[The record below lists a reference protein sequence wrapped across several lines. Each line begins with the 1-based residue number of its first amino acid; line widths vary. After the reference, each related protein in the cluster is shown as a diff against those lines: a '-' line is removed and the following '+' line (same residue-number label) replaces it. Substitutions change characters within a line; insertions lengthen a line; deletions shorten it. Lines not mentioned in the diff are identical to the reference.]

1 MRLHLL
7 LVLHENQLMTNFNE
21 ITSLFFCFII
31 SFISGMVDYDAYT
44 NENHKYN
51 IVCMYLSNILILL
64 LVYQLLESALA
75 RLLEGR
81 DVSGNTSLLD
91 KNPEICAKFWSQLQT
106 LLKSMLSTARSTKVN
121 KHPVNPNQAPAS
133 KSGDAKK
140 LSELYKMSLKST
152 DFSQLHKMHSL
163 WIA

>member
-1 MRLHLL
+1 M
-7 LVLHENQLMTNFNE
+7 
-21 ITSLFFCFII
+21 
-31 SFISGMVDYDAYT
+31 
-44 NENHKYN
+44 
-51 IVCMYLSNILILL
+51 
-64 LVYQLLESALA
+64 LESALV

-81 DVSGNTSLLD
+81 HVSGNTSLLD

-106 LLKSMLSTARSTKVN
+106 LLKSMLSMARSTKAN